1 MNVDSKPNDRE
12 SDTTD
17 PLRAARELW
26 RSVGE
31 LRTALKGKRGPEW
44 LKPPDGNEV
53 GTPTKDDPSG
63 KAGIFE
69 VAEVDLADGVQ
80 PFLAKAFEASYDPT
94 WDDDEESRCKAWID
108 ARRAP
113 SSGSPLP
120 VILGQEL
127 IGTLAGEDALSLEH
141 ELRKAERAKRPLIL
155 EATIERERG
164 SFSVWVTVPPTN

>member
-1 MNVDSKPNDRE
+1 MNVDSEPNDRE

-26 RSVGE
+26 RNVGE
-31 LRTALKGKRGPEW
+31 LRTALKGKQSPEW
-44 LKPPDGNEV
+44 LKPPGGNEV
-53 GTPTKDDPSG
+53 GTPTKEDPSG
-63 KAGIFE
+63 RAWIFE

-94 WDDDEESRCKAWID
+94 WDDDEESRCEAWID
-108 ARRAP
+108 TRRAP
-113 SSGSPLP
+113 STGSPLP
-120 VILGQEL
+120 VILGQEP

-141 ELRKAERAKRPLIL
+141 ELREAEKAKRPLIL

-164 SFSVWVTVPPTN
+164 RFGVWVTVPPST

>member
-1 MNVDSKPNDRE
+1 MTVHSEPSEGKSNA
-12 SDTTD
+12 TD

-31 LRTALKGKRGPEW
+31 LRTALKGKQGPEW

-53 GTPTKDDPSG
+53 GTPTKEDPSG
-63 KAGIFE
+63 TAWTFE

-80 PFLAKAFEASYDPT
+80 PFLAKAFEASYDPA

-108 ARRAP
+108 TRRAP

-120 VILGQEL
+120 VILGQEP
-127 IGTLAGEDALSLEH
+127 IGRLAGGDALSLEH
-141 ELRKAERAKRPLIL
+141 ELRKAEKADVR
-155 EATIERERG
+155 
-164 SFSVWVTVPPTN
+164 